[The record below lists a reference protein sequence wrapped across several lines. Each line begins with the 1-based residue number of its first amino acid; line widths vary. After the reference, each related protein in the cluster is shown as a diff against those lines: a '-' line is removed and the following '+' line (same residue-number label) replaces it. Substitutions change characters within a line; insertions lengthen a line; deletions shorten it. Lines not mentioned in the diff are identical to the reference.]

1 MRLSEFDGQF
11 FEVVRDAEFDTMGIL
26 ISNPQA
32 PYLCFAEASN
42 FLKMACEKEDIACII
57 VTKELADNEMLLS
70 SGKGIAVCNSPRTA
84 FYEMHNWLADNNDT
98 YILCNGKTEIGEG
111 CIIHPNASVSPYG
124 VRIGNNVLIEEFAV
138 IRPGTVI
145 GDNVVIRSGA
155 IIGGSNQI
163 VSHHADGS
171 LFLVKQVGNT
181 ILQND
186 IEVGYH
192 SLIARGMFPYEITNL
207 NSNCYIETGVVI
219 AHNSNIGNNTIVLA
233 QSQVCGSTVVGNNV
247 RINPQA
253 IISNCLEVEDNVTVT
268 IGSVVVNN
276 VKKCQKVSGNFAVEH
291 GKFLTWH
298 RKKLR
303 G

>member
-98 YILCNGKTEIGEG
+98 YILCNEKTEIGEG

-181 ILQND
+181 ILQNN

-192 SLIARGMFPYEITNL
+192 ALIACGMFPYEKTIV
-207 NSNCYIETGVVI
+207 NSNCCIDTGVVI
-219 AHNSNIGNNTIVLA
+219 AHNSNIGSNTMVLA
-233 QSQVCGSTVVGNNV
+233 QAQVCGSTIVGDNV
-247 RINPQA
+247 RISPQS
-253 IISNCLEVEDNVTVT
+253 IVSNCLKVEDKAMVSIGATVV
-268 IGSVVVNN
+268 SN
-276 VKKCQKVSGNFAVEH
+276 VKRGEKVSGNFAIEH
-291 GKFLTWH
+291 NKFLVWH
-298 RKKLR
+298 RKKMR